1 MLFRSHIRLDNLS
14 LGYTFNT
21 NKLDWL
27 NSARLYATGQNLFV
41 LTNYSGLDPEVK
53 MDGVDPGKEE
63 REFYP
68 KARTF
73 TVGVS
78 LSF

>member
-1 MLFRSHIRLDNLS
+1 MVDNLTF
-14 LGYTFNT
+14 GYTFDT
-21 NKLDWL
+21 KKDDWL
-27 NSARLYATGQNLFV
+27 NSARLYVTGQNLFV

-78 LSF
+78 PSF